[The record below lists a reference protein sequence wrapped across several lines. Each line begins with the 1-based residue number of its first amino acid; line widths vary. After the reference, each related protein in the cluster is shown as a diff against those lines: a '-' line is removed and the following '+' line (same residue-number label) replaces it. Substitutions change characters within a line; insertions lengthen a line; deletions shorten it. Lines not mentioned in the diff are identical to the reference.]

1 MPCHHHSLSWNKIRG
16 YFPVHHGSF
25 FLRRFSCVESP
36 RKIWSSIDPDGNGV
50 PRRLECLGC
59 ILLQTGGTRKQ
70 WDELSIFAL
79 DIAIGGSVSAWR
91 FFLLQNLRLMIFP
104 KLTSDATFLDEPKS
118 RTSVNP
124 SLPLYHHSWYIDP
137 TDIPRPKFIVGPDPF
152 IARHPRD
159 PKGGTSMQELL
170 QVLHRT
176 VKINTSKNLRFFR
189 I

>member
-1 MPCHHHSLSWNKIRG
+1 MDH
-16 YFPVHHGSF
+16 
-25 FLRRFSCVESP
+25 FSCVVFRASNHHARFDHQLILMEMGSPGAWNVLVVYYSKQVELESNETN
-36 RKIWSSIDPDGNGV
+36 WV
-50 PRRLECLGC
+50 FLHW
-59 ILLQTGGTRKQ
+59 ILLLGAPSQLAG
-70 WDELSIFAL
+70 
-79 DIAIGGSVSAWR
+79 
-91 FFLLQNLRLMIFP
+91 FFLLQNLRMMIFP

>member
-79 DIAIGGSVSAWR
+79 DIAIGGSVSACR
-91 FFLLQNLRLMIFP
+91 FFFASKSQVDDLPQIDIRCHLLGWAQITNLSESQSPIISP
-104 KLTSDATFLDEPKS
+104 FLVHRPH
-118 RTSVNP
+118 R
-124 SLPLYHHSWYIDP
+124 SLDP
-137 TDIPRPKFIVGPDPF
+137 N
-152 IARHPRD
+152 
-159 PKGGTSMQELL
+159 S
-170 QVLHRT
+170 
-176 VKINTSKNLRFFR
+176 S
-189 I
+189 